1 MVDPWQI
8 DTHGQPQETVQL
20 PHPFGVPF
28 GQVVVHRND
37 VHPFAGKRIEI
48 GGKGRDQ
55 SLPLTG
61 AHFGDFPLV
70 QRNAADQLDV
80 EMAHPQHA
88 LARFTDHCK
97 RFRQQRVERF
107 AVGEALF
114 EFRGFVLQFGIGE
127 TGGCFF
133 EGVDP
138 RDDSAVLFDQPV
150 VAAAKDLFQKLRDH
164 ATFQGDYAS
173 KVKCIM
179 SFQRLPEA
187 FAGESRLR
195 ELQRQG
201 LWLWQ
206 VQQALS
212 EILPPEW
219 CAQLSVGRFEGG
231 QLTVMTP
238 SALVV
243 AKLKQMTPTLIAE
256 LSRRGFAV
264 TAIRWRVRP
273 ELVQTLAQ
281 RPKAP

>member
-1 MVDPWQI
+1 
-8 DTHGQPQETVQL
+8 
-20 PHPFGVPF
+20 
-28 GQVVVHRND
+28 
-37 VHPFAGKRIEI
+37 
-48 GGKGRDQ
+48 
-55 SLPLTG
+55 
-61 AHFGDFPLV
+61 
-70 QRNAADQLDV
+70 
-80 EMAHPQHA
+80 
-88 LARFTDHCK
+88 
-97 RFRQQRVERF
+97 
-107 AVGEALF
+107 
-114 EFRGFVLQFGIGE
+114 
-127 TGGCFF
+127 
-133 EGVDP
+133 
-138 RDDSAVLFDQPV
+138 
-150 VAAAKDLFQKLRDH
+150 
-164 ATFQGDYAS
+164 
-173 KVKCIM
+173 M

-231 QLTVMTP
+231 QLTVMSP

-264 TAIRWRVRP
+264 TAIRWRGRP

-281 RPKAP
+281 RPKAPTHAPRGLSQAAIAALTELRAQLPADDPLAQSLTAWLRRVTEKTPAAGPQSQGNESFEQKQQ